1 MSDHANAARQPATT
15 STKEI
20 VISVRDLVVQFG
32 EHRVMDGLDLDVFR
46 GEVLG
51 FVGGSGQG
59 KSVLMRAILGLL
71 HKRAGVIR
79 LFGQD
84 RDALP
89 PRQLRALE
97 QRWGVLFQNGAL
109 FSSLTVRQNIQM
121 PMREN
126 RNISQRFMDDMLPK
140 IGASTYTISRQAIID
155 MPQGDNTP
163 LDKVILQMPGVSY
176 DIKSWLSFCFTKE
189 NNKYHSERIKRS
201 QESANDSCKP

>member
-1 MSDHANAARQPATT
+1 M
-15 STKEI
+15 
-20 VISVRDLVVQFG
+20 
-32 EHRVMDGLDLDVFR
+32 
-46 GEVLG
+46 
-51 FVGGSGQG
+51 
-59 KSVLMRAILGLL
+59 

-126 RNISQRFMDDMLPK
+126 RNISQRFMDDLAMLKLDLVGLPPDSADK
-140 IGASTYTISRQAIID
+140 LPAELSGGMVKRAALAKPSRSIRNWCFSMSRPRCSIQSAPPSST
-155 MPQGDNTP
+155 N
-163 LDKVILQMPGVSY
+163 
-176 DIKSWLSFCFTKE
+176 
-189 NNKYHSERIKRS
+189 
-201 QESANDSCKP
+201 